1 MHRTEESQLSKC
13 QRCGTC
19 CKKGGPALHIEDQ
32 PIIDRGGIPVTS
44 LFTLRKGE
52 RAFDNING
60 GMIRLTEEIIKI
72 KSVPGAA
79 VCMYFNEADMSC
91 RIYDHRP
98 VECRT
103 LECWNTGKIKA
114 IYAQTRLTRAL
125 MVQKITWLAEL
136 VQTHEDRCSLER
148 IQDLVQDRASDDPA
162 AASKLAEIINYDF
175 HLRHLAAEKGGLP
188 SEMADFLFGRPLAE
202 IIPNQFGVNV
212 RKTD

>member
-1 MHRTEESQLSKC
+1 MTKPENHQISFC

-32 PIIDRGGIPVTS
+32 PLIDRGGIPVTS
-44 LFTLRKGE
+44 LFTIRKGE

-60 GMIRLTEEIIKI
+60 GMIQLTDEIIKI
-72 KSVPGAA
+72 KSMLKSS

-98 VECRT
+98 VECRI
-103 LECWNTGKIKA
+103 LECWNTDKIKA
-114 IYAQTRLTRAL
+114 LYAYTRLTRAL

-148 IQDLVQDRASDDPA
+148 IQDLVNDRASDDPS
-162 AASKLAEIINYDF
+162 AASELAEIINYDF
-175 HLRHLAAEKGGLP
+175 HLRHLAAEKGGLS
-188 SEMADFLFGRPLAE
+188 SEMADFLFGRPLAD
-202 IIPNQFGVNV
+202 IIPRQFGVNV
-212 RKTD
+212 KKAE

>member
-1 MHRTEESQLSKC
+1 MHRTEESPLSKC

-44 LFTLRKGE
+44 LFTIRKGE

-60 GMIRLTEEIIKI
+60 GMIGLTEEIVKI

-79 VCMYFNEADMSC
+79 ACMHFNEADMSC

-103 LECWNTGKIKA
+103 LECWNTSKIKA
-114 IYAQTRLTRAL
+114 IYAQTRLNRAL

-148 IQDLVQDRASDDPA
+148 IQDLVQNRASDDPA
-162 AASKLAEIINYDF
+162 AASELAEIINYDF